1 MITRYFIEDTK
12 KDYFVVNDSSC
23 TTFYIIYTD
32 LPHENKF
39 GIETKTYRPISFQ
52 SRKREISKKNYYKFL
67 RIINI
72 SYSLLRKADNS
83 EKSNLFSLKEG
94 EVFYNSNNQTY
105 YRNHRKSIDDK
116 IRVNR
121 EKICI
126 CHESFYYSLWDY
138 DNDNNIISSKDDR
151 KYIKNLFETTWD
163 YLDNTLSSLMKELE
177 KWKDMCD
184 KQ

>member
-12 KDYFVVNDSSC
+12 EDYFVINDSSC
-23 TTFYIIYTD
+23 TTFYIIHTK
-32 LPHENKF
+32 LTHENKF
-39 GIETKTYRPISFQ
+39 GVETKTYRPISSR

-72 SYSLLRKADNS
+72 SYNLLEKTDNS
-83 EKSNLFSLKEG
+83 EKSDLFSLKEG
-94 EVFYNSNNQTY
+94 EVFYNSDYQTY
-105 YRNHRKSIDDK
+105 YRNHRNTSIDDK
-116 IRVNR
+116 FRIDR
-121 EKICI
+121 ERICI
-126 CHESFYYSLWDY
+126 SYGSFYYSSWDY
-138 DNDNNIISSKDDR
+138 NNIMISSKDDR

-177 KWKDMCD
+177 KWKAMCD